1 MGMVPGADSFKKG
14 ETGVPPLFF
23 VFFLYFF
30 LIWLCKNVVKWV
42 GSGRGRLRPV
52 QNDRTGCPDVL
63 GVVLAQNSYKQLWK
77 KQNSLRYALTPP
89 AQLPVPRGLVG
100 PWLRVSGRKKTSTL
114 MYFCGYSQNLGW
126 RGWLARCLVR
136 PGSVVIS
143 VVSNSCQ
150 LFHYG
155 YFRFIFGVLASRFWG
170 PGAPKA
176 SILEPFWRSGNV
188 PARLGRPVG
197 ARGGSD

>member
-1 MGMVPGADSFKKG
+1 MKG
-14 ETGVPPLFF
+14 GERV
-23 VFFLYFF
+23 
-30 LIWLCKNVVKWV
+30 CK
-42 GSGRGRLRPV
+42 G
-52 QNDRTGCPDVL
+52 
-63 GVVLAQNSYKQLWK
+63 
-77 KQNSLRYALTPP
+77 NSLRYALTPP
-89 AQLPVPRGLVG
+89 AQPQVGWCWFKPPVAQGWWVRGCASAEG
-100 PWLRVSGRKKTSTL
+100 KNTSTL
-114 MYFCGYSQNLGW
+114 IYFFGYSENLGW

-150 LFHYG
+150 LFLYG

-170 PGAPKA
+170 PGAPRA

-197 ARGGSD
+197 ARGGSA